1 MSDTSISNA
10 QDVVEFL
17 RAQHEQA
24 KQLFEGVLEVDGD
37 LREQAFLA
45 LRRLLAVHETAEEEI
60 VHPRAKK
67 TIEDGDSI
75 VGARLQEEHAAK
87 AKLAKLEK
95 LDVSTAEFET
105 QFRLFQ
111 QDVLAHAEA
120 EERDEFPK
128 LAKELDEE
136 TLHKMRRAVETAE
149 SMAPTRPHAG
159 VESKS
164 ANMLAGP
171 FAMMLD
177 RARDRISG
185 KTP

>member
-17 RAQHEQA
+17 KAQHDQV
-24 KQLFEGVLEVDGD
+24 KQLFERVLEVDGD
-37 LREQAFLA
+37 LREQSFLA

-67 TIEDGDSI
+67 TIEDGDTI
-75 VGARLQEEHAAK
+75 VAARLEEEREAK
-87 AKLAKLEK
+87 EKLAKLEK

-105 QFRLFQ
+105 QFRLFR

-120 EERDEFPK
+120 EERDEFPR
-128 LAKELDEE
+128 LARDIDEH

-159 VESKS
+159 VESKT

-177 RARDRISG
+177 RARDRITG
-185 KTP
+185 KSN